1 MAIIGMMAYA
11 VVLFGSLNLTESVQ
25 KGVIYI
31 SPFVRLIDF
40 VFGILLGLDFLKLRE
55 KPDASLKMNKLGG
68 AISVALVG
76 VIILLVAES
85 YLLGSRLTLVAP
97 LYFPLVTI
105 LIYLAALPN
114 ESVFKWL
121 NNKALIR
128 LGECS
133 FTIFLVHRLVLRY
146 TSRLLPIDNTVLYV
160 LFCLVVTIV
169 VSLIVEKYVLKP
181 ITQWLTKRIQLS
193 MIVRS

>member
-68 AISVALVG
+68 GNFCCISRGNNFTCSRVLSLRVK
-76 VIILLVAES
+76 VDSCCSFVFSSRYYS
-85 YLLGSRLTLVAP
+85 YLFSGT
-97 LYFPLVTI
+97 
-105 LIYLAALPN
+105 
-114 ESVFKWL
+114 
-121 NNKALIR
+121 
-128 LGECS
+128 
-133 FTIFLVHRLVLRY
+133 
-146 TSRLLPIDNTVLYV
+146 
-160 LFCLVVTIV
+160 
-169 VSLIVEKYVLKP
+169 
-181 ITQWLTKRIQLS
+181 TQ
-193 MIVRS
+193 